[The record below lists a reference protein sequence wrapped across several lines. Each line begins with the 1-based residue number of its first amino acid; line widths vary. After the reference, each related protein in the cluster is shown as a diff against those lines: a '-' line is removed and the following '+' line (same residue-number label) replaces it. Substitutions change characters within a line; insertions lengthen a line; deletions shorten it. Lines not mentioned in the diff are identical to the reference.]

1 MTTRIKNSGD
11 ALSQERWMSSE
22 EYVAL
27 RSING
32 LAATA
37 KAGLLAGRELKRL
50 LFWIQGRSQTPGGL
64 VTLAHDLVKM
74 FPDYLRTPTMRK
86 LKLKAG
92 AQVIGEDLER
102 IWLES
107 QSVDFH
113 ELTINRLRRR
123 TSECCLT
130 ERNATTNETATK
142 EQLTA
147 ACRDI
152 ALKALPDHLMQI
164 CVNPYVQVERT
175 TDGQSAGYQRDVTE
189 QLRPVDGAGGREE
202 FRSAE
207 VPYFQD
213 LIPSLIALMEHECK
227 RAESAHALTSVG
239 QTIWKQL
246 DFCRRTH
253 QMIVIEGREGIG
265 KTEAVNAWCAAHEGE
280 VRRVSLTSTTNQTE
294 FFRELAAAVGVACS
308 YMRKVNEMKPRATDV
323 LRRSGLMLVI
333 DEGHYLLPQTKR
345 VVARPVLLDWLY
357 SGLNNFGVPVAL
369 IATPQFSQLA
379 ANVEKCTGWNSGQ
392 FLRRSKRFVELP
404 ARLEDSDLRIV
415 ARALL
420 PGASE
425 TLVGVV
431 AAYASLKEHQ
441 LDAIKDIATEAQAL
455 AEESGRDTIKS
466 TDLERAMKEVIEPT
480 LLAKTKALGR
490 QNATARPA
498 RSHGAAASRQLP
510 GNVMK
515 LTGRQRGTTPV
526 DEAREHRFPE
536 ASALAG

>member
-32 LAATA
+32 LATTA
-37 KAGLLAGRELKRL
+37 KAGLLTGSELKRL
-50 LFWIQGRSQTPGGL
+50 LFWIQGRSQMPGGL
-64 VTLAHDLVKM
+64 LAIARDLVEM
-74 FPDYLRTPTMRK
+74 FPENLPTPTARK
-86 LKLKAG
+86 TGSNRGARASGESAMATGTDYQKVALEKLP
-92 AQVIGEDLER
+92 R
-102 IWLES
+102 
-107 QSVDFH
+107 
-113 ELTINRLRRR
+113 
-123 TSECCLT
+123 
-130 ERNATTNETATK
+130 
-142 EQLTA
+142 
-147 ACRDI
+147 
-152 ALKALPDHLMQI
+152 HLIQI
-164 CVNPYVQVERT
+164 CVNPYIEL
-175 TDGQSAGYQRDVTE
+175 DSDADNLSAGYQRNVMEQVLPDVSRLTGE
-189 QLRPVDGAGGREE
+189 HVREG
-202 FRSAE
+202 FRTAA
-207 VPYFQD
+207 VPYFRD
-213 LIPSLIALMEHECK
+213 LLGSLLELMHRDCK
-227 RAESAHALTSVG
+227 RAADAHALTSVG

-404 ARLEDSDLRIV
+404 PRLGDSDLRIV

-441 LDAIKDIATEAQAL
+441 LDAIKDIVTEAQAL

-498 RSHGAAASRQLP
+498 RGPSAAASRQLP

-515 LTGRQRGTTPV
+515 LTTKRRGTVPV
-526 DEAREHRFPE
+526 TEAHEHRFPE